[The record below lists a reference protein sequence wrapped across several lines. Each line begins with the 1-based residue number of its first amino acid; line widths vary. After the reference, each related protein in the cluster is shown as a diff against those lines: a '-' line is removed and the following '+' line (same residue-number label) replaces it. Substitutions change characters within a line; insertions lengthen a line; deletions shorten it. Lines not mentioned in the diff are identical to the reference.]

1 MSAICARLSKGKVG
15 VQRGRETAGVPSFLP
30 SAVGT
35 APSPR
40 RAPHSPALR
49 RAQLPAEVQ
58 RKTPR
63 PSGANPPAAVRVPRW
78 VGAEKEPP
86 VRGEPACG
94 SSRAPVSRCRK
105 GAARIGRTRLRQFV
119 CPGQPVQKRSR
130 PDRVEPA
137 CGSSCAPVSRCSKR
151 SRPSGANPPAAV
163 RVPRSAGAEKEPPVK
178 VEPACGSSCAP
189 VSRCRKG
196 AARQG
201 RTRLRQ
207 FVCPGHLVPRKEK
220 HRRIASTVLKVC
232 TFTQIAAAYR
242 HPYAQAPAG
251 PVPDDRAR

>member
-1 MSAICARLSKGKVG
+1 MSVICARLGSKGKVG
-15 VQRGRETAGVPSFLP
+15 VQRGRKTAGCPSFLP
-30 SAVGT
+30 
-35 APSPR
+35 PR
-40 RAPHSPALR
+40 RAPR
-49 RAQLPAEVQ
+49 RSRRPQTANPPAEVQ
-58 RKTPR
+58 RKTSR
-63 PSGANPPAAVRVPRW
+63 PDRANPPAAVRVPRSAD
-78 VGAEKEPP
+78 AEKEPP

-94 SSRAPVSRCRK
+94 SSRTPLSRCRK
-105 GAARIGRTRLRQFV
+105 GAARQRRTRLRQFV
-119 CPGQPVQKRSR
+119 CPGQPAQ
-130 PDRVEPA
+130 
-137 CGSSCAPVSRCSKR
+137 KR

-163 RVPRSAGAEKEPPVK
+163 RVPRSAGA
-178 VEPACGSSCAP
+178 G
-189 VSRCRKG
+189 KG

-242 HPYAQAPAG
+242 HPYAPEPAG